1 FIIHFIMMYL
11 SENYDRLAVL
21 RSEKPCFFNKGNTV
35 KECTIYSFNGYEK
48 MNEGNE
54 LELSKKI

>member
-1 FIIHFIMMYL
+1 MMYL